1 MIRTS
6 LLAARFAALG
16 LMLEEFRIE
25 LFYPL
30 DSDSD
35 SGEFIRPCCSADGL

>member
-6 LLAARFAALG
+6 LLAARFAAALG

-30 DSDSD
+30 DSDS
-35 SGEFIRPCCSADGL
+35 GEFLRPCCSADGL